1 MMEIGGQ
8 GTTAAADPAPQ
19 PSTVAMATGGG
30 AFPIYSD
37 NDKPPVNKSV
47 ERSITLKYLTKKK
60 KKKKIHSHNIFYQAP
75 TTIDLHHK

>member
-8 GTTAAADPAPQ
+8 GPTAAADYAPQ

-37 NDKPPVNKSV
+37 SDKPPVNKSSV
-47 ERSITLKYLTKKK
+47 ERSITLKYLPKKK
-60 KKKKIHSHNIFYQAP
+60 KSKKKYS
-75 TTIDLHHK
+75 HHK